1 MKSIVFFLISIFFVG
16 NICANDT
23 DQSLEVEKE
32 GLVVSVVNFEEGD
45 KIKLFDVESGDH
57 ILSKTHGDID
67 LSQLPIGMYLLE
79 NTHGKSVMI
88 ERFEEEIQIEG
99 VLETA
104 NNDFVLERDSVRA
117 DMPSKVN
124 EEEEF
129 INYYEN
135 TQRDLLAIE
144 REGDVITVVDF
155 EEGDVIKLFE
165 VKNTVHIL
173 SKTINIV
180 DLSQLPAGIYFL
192 ENNKGE
198 SVVLEK
204 FLDNDQVADME

>member
-79 NTHGKSVMI
+79 NTHGQSVMI

-104 NNDFVLERDSVRA
+104 NSDFVLERDSVRA

-124 EEEEF
+124 EEDEF

-173 SKTINIV
+173 SKTINVV